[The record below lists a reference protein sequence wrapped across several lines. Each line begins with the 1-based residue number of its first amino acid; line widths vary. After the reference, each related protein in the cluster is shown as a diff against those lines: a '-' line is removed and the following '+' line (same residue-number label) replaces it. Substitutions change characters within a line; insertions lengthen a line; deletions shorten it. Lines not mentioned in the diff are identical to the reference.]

1 MLEFRQ
7 VLRGIL
13 LKSRACHENDER
25 EKWRR
30 FQKTRLSG
38 ISKHRP
44 RSPNSAPATK
54 NDLRKHPSFR
64 FTFRRKTRS
73 WQSKNDESRAPATKN
88 VRSSKNGRHAC
99 ENAPPQESSRTL
111 FRASLPSKAEDRETF
126 CALSTSG
133 LPYYH
138 KNPLSVNRLFG
149 DLTETV
155 NAAWHALTKQ
165 RGQTT
170 NTTETPP
177 RHHGDKP
184 RHHQNITETPLRHRD
199 RPHPDL
205 PKTGRRPPLDWT
217 TPSYRYW
224 GKRLD
229 MTRCKG
235 RRMTS
240 RPYTVERSLVLFVPG

>member
-1 MLEFRQ
+1 MGTAPQRGQSETHKVTRRLHEHMLEFRQ

-38 ISKHRP
+38 ITKHRP

-88 VRSSKNGRHAC
+88 VRSSKNGRHAG

-170 NTTETPP
+170 NTTEAPPRPP
-177 RHHGDKP
+177 RHHQGTTETSRDTTKISP
-184 RHHQNITETPLRHRD
+184 RHHWG
-199 RPHPDL
+199 
-205 PKTGRRPPLDWT
+205 TGTDPTQTCRKPE
-217 TPSYRYW
+217 
-224 GKRLD
+224 GA
-229 MTRCKG
+229 
-235 RRMTS
+235 
-240 RPYTVERSLVLFVPG
+240 SL

>member
-177 RHHGDKP
+177 RHHQDTTKAP
-184 RHHQNITETPLRHRD
+184 RRQTETPPKYHRD
-199 RPHPDL
+199 TTEAPGQTPPRPAENRKAPAFRL
-205 PKTGRRPPLDWT
+205 NNPKLSLLGKKT
-217 TPSYRYW
+217 RY
-224 GKRLD
+224 D
-229 MTRCKG
+229 SM
-235 RRMTS
+235 
-240 RPYTVERSLVLFVPG
+240 